1 MTRIAVTRRGRR
13 WAFTAEGHATGS
25 PEACAGVSALLCAL
39 GLWLESKPR
48 GVRRGSFET
57 APGYARVR
65 FTGGGAAAE
74 CVAAGLRAI
83 AEQYPAAVEVRFERR
98 PSRRGKRP

>member
-1 MTRIAVTRRGRR
+1 M
-13 WAFTAEGHATGS
+13 
-25 PEACAGVSALLCAL
+25 LCAL

-48 GVRRGSFET
+48 GVRRVRFEA